1 MIKVNIP
8 EELINEYKSAEVYAR
23 SHYENFPV
31 ISLFLPEQIRSHVA
45 VVYKFARL
53 ADDIADEGNLPPS
66 ERLDSLKDFRT
77 ELQKS
82 FEGSPQSEFWK
93 ALIYTVNSFSLSH
106 KNFFDLLSAFEQDI
120 SKKRYSNFEDLL
132 DYCSRSAN
140 PVGRII
146 LEFFNIRSEEAVK
159 YSDNICTALQLT
171 NFYQDIKIDLE
182 KDRIYLPVDEMQKFG
197 VDEKSFV
204 KDENNSNF
212 KSLLR
217 YQIERADMLFQ
228 EGKKLIPFLPSSLK
242 YQIKWTILGGEEI
255 LKKIRSIDYEVL
267 TTRPKLTKIDYLR
280 LMIKSFW
287 NTG

>member
-1 MIKVNIP
+1 MTEVKIP
-8 EELINEYKSAEVYAR
+8 EKLLSEFKKAEDFAKA
-23 SHYENFPV
+23 HYENFPV
-31 ISLFLPEQIRSHVA
+31 ISLFLPKQIRSHVA

-66 ERLDSLKDFRT
+66 ERLDSLKDFRA

-82 FEGSPQSEFWK
+82 LEGSPQSEFWK

-182 KDRIYLPVDEMQKFG
+182 KDRIYLPEDEMQKFG

-228 EGKKLIPFLPSSLK
+228 EGKKLIPFLPRSLK